1 MPKSLPPLPL
11 KKPQKSVVRR
21 PSPSSED
28 KPSYPGTDLQGEL
41 LPLPNAP
48 QDIVDAIN
56 ALVELPEWE
65 QHTAWHEK
73 NKAEMLRIMKH
84 ARHIRVPWVCTEAKV
99 FMYNDENHVFSRF
112 TLNRRFDPGMEQPWG
127 LVGFGGAEIVDLRI
141 CGESFGN
148 HYAIDHF
155 DHDTATITK
164 MESLPFPVCD
174 NRLVCPSPGG
184 VNRALLN
191 LNNEES
197 REYWQRL
204 TVRQQT
210 VFLRQCTHL
219 ELPWSAIRSERFEMK
234 RADTENT
241 VGGDLWDGLFIP
253 QHAVLV
259 KQLLEDHQDVY
270 DHEEPPRFDGI
281 TIVLGYDLHFLE
293 GTYEIT
299 GSNSEYVSLERL
311 FESDE
316 SDVEF

>member
-127 LVGFGGAEIVDLRI
+127 LVGFGGAEIVDSPYMRREFWKSLR
-141 CGESFGN
+141 
-148 HYAIDHF
+148 D
-155 DHDTATITK
+155 
-164 MESLPFPVCD
+164 
-174 NRLVCPSPGG
+174 
-184 VNRALLN
+184 
-191 LNNEES
+191 
-197 REYWQRL
+197 
-204 TVRQQT
+204 
-210 VFLRQCTHL
+210 
-219 ELPWSAIRSERFEMK
+219 
-234 RADTENT
+234 
-241 VGGDLWDGLFIP
+241 
-253 QHAVLV
+253 
-259 KQLLEDHQDVY
+259 
-270 DHEEPPRFDGI
+270 
-281 TIVLGYDLHFLE
+281 
-293 GTYEIT
+293 
-299 GSNSEYVSLERL
+299 
-311 FESDE
+311 
-316 SDVEF
+316 

>member
-1 MPKSLPPLPL
+1 
-11 KKPQKSVVRR
+11 
-21 PSPSSED
+21 
-28 KPSYPGTDLQGEL
+28 
-41 LPLPNAP
+41 
-48 QDIVDAIN
+48 
-56 ALVELPEWE
+56 
-65 QHTAWHEK
+65 
-73 NKAEMLRIMKH
+73 
-84 ARHIRVPWVCTEAKV
+84 
-99 FMYNDENHVFSRF
+99 
-112 TLNRRFDPGMEQPWG
+112 
-127 LVGFGGAEIVDLRI
+127 
-141 CGESFGN
+141 
-148 HYAIDHF
+148 
-155 DHDTATITK
+155 

-281 TIVLGYDLHFLE
+281 TIVLGYDLHFWKAHTKLRGRTVSTSVWNGSSNRMKVMLNFDLRAFRRSQRRRGPRTPGNVTRLARGE
-293 GTYEIT
+293 GLQQASTPT
-299 GSNSEYVSLERL
+299 RAPASSARTFHGSVQCARRLLGGRRRNSV
-311 FESDE
+311 
-316 SDVEF
+316 